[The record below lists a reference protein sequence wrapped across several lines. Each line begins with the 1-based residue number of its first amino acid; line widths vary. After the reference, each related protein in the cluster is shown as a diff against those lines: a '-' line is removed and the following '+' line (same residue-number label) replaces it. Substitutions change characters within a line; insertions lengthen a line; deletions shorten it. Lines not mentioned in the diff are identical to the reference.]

1 MYKRRERKN
10 KRDGLTA
17 DDPGLA
23 AASAASA
30 ASEPENVPLALRLWQ
45 WQWELTS
52 ITSIQCS
59 TTPSLT
65 TVPSLTW
72 LFSLLAFADT
82 LENLF
87 INYISGLD

>member
-17 DDPGLA
+17 EDPGLA

-52 ITSIQCS
+52 ITSI
-59 TTPSLT
+59 
-65 TVPSLTW
+65 VTW
-72 LFSLLAFADT
+72 RLSVSVVLLNSYPEFQH
-82 LENLF
+82 L
-87 INYISGLD
+87 

>member
-1 MYKRRERKN
+1 MGAWGATNDNDFSLDAE
-10 KRDGLTA
+10 
-17 DDPGLA
+17 
-23 AASAASA
+23 
-30 ASEPENVPLALRLWQ
+30 V
-45 WQWELTS
+45 
-52 ITSIQCS
+52 QCS

-87 INYISGLD
+87 INYISGLDYNRMV